1 MSRTFVGIKPIFLL
15 FFSVFLI
22 SVVAAQETIIQ
33 GKVTDANSG
42 DPLPFVNVYF
52 KGTQIG
58 VTTDFDGNYLLKT
71 KTPTDSL
78 VATYVGYIT
87 RVRPVSKGIQQT
99 INFQLQEDVVSLA
112 EIVIKPGENPA
123 FEILRRVQRNKDQND
138 KRKLSAYEYDT
149 YTKIEID
156 VDNISDKFREKKIV
170 KKITQVLDSVQRM
183 AGEDGKPILPM
194 LITESVSKVYYRDN
208 PSLKKEQILKTRITG
223 VGVTDGT
230 TVTQMIGSSFQEYN
244 FYQNWLNI
252 VTKEFVSPIAD
263 VWRLYY
269 DYDLTDSLVIDG
281 HYCYKLDFFPRS
293 EQELAFSGTMWITK
307 EDYALKQIDATV
319 SKFANLNFIEKIKIQ
334 QELAPTQ
341 AGGWLPVKNRILIDV
356 SEVSKNS
363 AGMLAKFYT
372 SNKNF
377 VVNQPKPVKF
387 FEKPIEANEDAHLK
401 EAEAYWDTVRHE
413 PLSETEKNV
422 QKMID
427 TLKSIPIIRTYTDI
441 IKTVVDGY
449 YDVGDI
455 KIGPYLGTVAYNSVE
470 GLRLTAGFKT
480 DYSFSKKWILAGQ
493 FGYGFDDD
501 RYKYMASAT
510 KILDRER
517 WTTASFRVRRD
528 IARLGVD
535 DESLADNPLFLT
547 ATRWGMIRRG
557 YYFDEYR
564 AAFQREILKGFT
576 QKVSARYWTFEP
588 TYVFGFFQQP
598 PASDS
603 VAINTFQTAEV
614 TAEIRYAKD
623 EIFLQNDNDRISLG
637 TNKWPVISLRYTHGI
652 KNFLGSD
659 YSYNKLRFNMTKRL
673 KTGPL
678 GVGYLTLSGEY
689 IFNTLP
695 YPLLVLHL
703 GNQSPVYSSQTYNLM
718 NFGEFVS
725 DHYAAI
731 QYRQYFEGLLLNR
744 IPLIKRLNWRLL
756 ATANIIQGGMRQA
769 NRDLIA
775 QKYPDVTGERT
786 LQAGYFERYKPY
798 AEFGYGVENIFK
810 FLRVDFVHRMTY
822 LDHPDARRF
831 GILFTAQFQL

>member
-1 MSRTFVGIKPIFLL
+1 MRRAFMGKKSLFLA
-15 FFSVFLI
+15 FFSTFFAI
-22 SVVAAQETIIQ
+22 SLSAQETTVQ

-52 KGTQIG
+52 KGTQTG
-58 VTTDFDGNYLLKT
+58 MTTDFDGNFLITT

-78 VATYVGYIT
+78 VAAYVGYKTKVRLIT
-87 RVRPVSKGIQQT
+87 KGIVQT
-99 INFQLQEDVVSLA
+99 VNFQLVEDVVGLEA
-112 EIVIKPGENPA
+112 VVVKAGENPA
-123 FEILRRVQRNKDQND
+123 FEILRRVQRNKNEND
-138 KRKLSAYEYDT
+138 KRKLTAYEYDT

-156 VDNISDKFREKKIV
+156 VDNISDKLREKKIM
-170 KKITQVLDSVQRM
+170 KKISSVLDSVERI

-194 LITESVSKVYYRDN
+194 MISESVSKVYYRDN
-208 PSLKKEQILKTRITG
+208 PSLKKEYILKTRITG
-223 VGVTDGT
+223 VGVSDGT
-230 TVTQMIGSSFQEYN
+230 TVTQMVGSSFQEYN

-269 DYDLTDSLVIDG
+269 DYDLSDSLMVDG
-281 HYCYKLDFFPRS
+281 DYCYKLDFFPRS
-293 EQELAFSGTMWITK
+293 QQELAFSGTMWITR
-307 EDYALKQIDATV
+307 DGYALKRIDATV

-334 QELAPTQ
+334 QELAPTE
-341 AGGWLPVKNRILIDV
+341 AGGWLPIKNRILIDV
-356 SEVSKNS
+356 SEISKNS

-377 VVNQPKPVKF
+377 VVNKPYPTKF
-387 FEKPIEANEDAHLK
+387 YEKPIVAAEDSRMNET
-401 EAEAYWDTVRHE
+401 EAYWDTARHE
-413 PLSETEKNV
+413 PLTESEKNV

-449 YDVGDI
+449 YDVGDL

-470 GLRLTAGFKT
+470 GVRVTVGLKT
-480 DYSFSKKWILAGQ
+480 DYSFSKSWVLAGQ
-493 FGYGFDDD
+493 FGYGFDDG
-501 RYKYMASAT
+501 RYKYLASAT
-510 KILDRER
+510 KILDRDR
-517 WTTASFRVRRD
+517 WTTMSFRARRD

-547 ATRWGMIRRG
+547 ATRWGVIRRG

-564 AAFQREILKGFT
+564 AAFQREVFKGFT
-576 QKVSARYWTFEP
+576 QKISARYWTFEP
-588 TYVFGFFQQP
+588 TYVFGYFEKP
-598 PASDS
+598 PGADS
-603 VAINTFQTAEV
+603 LAVNTFQSAEV

-637 TNKWPVISLRYTHGI
+637 TNKWPVISLRYTRGF
-652 KNFLGSD
+652 KYVFGSD
-659 YSYNKLRFNMTKRL
+659 YSYDKLRFNMTKRI

-678 GVGYLTLSGEY
+678 GVAYITLSGEY

-695 YPLLVLHL
+695 YPLLALHL
-703 GNQSPVYSSQTYNLM
+703 GNQSPVYSSVTYNLM
-718 NFGEFVS
+718 NYGEFVS

-731 QYRQYFEGLLLNR
+731 QYRQYLEGFLLNR

-775 QKYPDVTGERT
+775 KKFPDINGEET
-786 LQAGYFERYKPY
+786 LAAGFFEKYKPY

-822 LDHPDARRF
+822 LNHPGARKF